1 MMFGIFSSTYHAP
14 PMRCRDRLAR
24 LGDFGVL
31 VVLLRTVSTP
41 FAKRAEEMRQ
51 EGVDR
56 FAI

>member
-1 MMFGIFSSTYHAP
+1 MFGIFSSTYHAP